1 MSPSIFS
8 RSVCPSGVGIL
19 PAIHNVTRNPQA
31 YATIRKLTPQSAS
44 WKLEDY
50 ATFAKAKIKLE
61 DALLVNGFT
70 VGGRLIGAME
80 VNNVLLFH
88 LPSVV
93 SRHVVNHGR
102 EVNDA
107 VMRGTQDH
115 S

>member
-8 RSVCPSGVGIL
+8 VGPHLRVGLASCL
-19 PAIHNVTRNPQA
+19 PFTTSREIRKLEA
-31 YATIRKLTPQSAS
+31 YATIRKLEA
-44 WKLEDY
+44 Y

-70 VGGRLIGAME
+70 VGGGFIRAME

-88 LPSVV
+88 LPCVV
-93 SRHVVNHGR
+93 RRHIVNHGR